1 MALHVPAA
9 PCRQPLAQTH
19 NPYLFHAL
27 ADASS
32 RAQFPGT
39 SCGPLRAPSCLS
51 KTFFQPRASNGV
63 YERHGTYE
71 ERLHTTRTSAAPLQ
85 PFTYIQGQAFWW
97 PSTPLTA
104 AGRPACPAATHES
117 DNDGNNAA
125 GEHRGRKR
133 SRAARADL
141 PLPPPSA
148 LRSSP
153 PPPASDALHTNTRT
167 DAPNAPHPAL
177 PYTPASRVTGPAA
190 APSPPRKAD
199 AAPPPAHRRPFSA
212 GGIAPRA

>member
-104 AGRPACPAATHES
+104 AGRPACLPALRPPMRAITTATTQLES
-117 DNDGNNAA
+117 TAEENAA
-125 GEHRGRKR
+125 GPRGPTCRCRPPQR
-133 SRAARADL
+133 S
-141 PLPPPSA
+141 
-148 LRSSP
+148 
-153 PPPASDALHTNTRT
+153 
-167 DAPNAPHPAL
+167 AP
-177 PYTPASRVTGPAA
+177 R
-190 APSPPRKAD
+190 R
-199 AAPPPAHRRPFSA
+199 RRPPQTRY
-212 GGIAPRA
+212 IQTHEQMPPTPLTPRCHTHRPRA